1 MAGRGA
7 ERKSFVG
14 GTGGRVFDVLL
25 RPDRSSDLG
34 RVLSSTGFTSAS
46 LGFQLA
52 SKLTIGLPGLS
63 LTTAGVGR
71 WGLRSLKLL
80 VVA

>member
-1 MAGRGA
+1 MVGRGV

-14 GTGGRVFDVLL
+14 GRGGRPFDALL
-25 RPDRSSDLG
+25 IPNLPSDLG
-34 RVLSSTGFTSAS
+34 RVFSSTGFTSAS

-71 WGLRSLKLL
+71 
-80 VVA
+80 